1 MATRFFKLFS
11 ILFFI
16 TVFFASCGV
25 KKYLQKDE
33 YLVNKYSLKIENKP
47 EKFDAADLKSLFRPR
62 PNKKV
67 FGIRF
72 GLSFYYKKEKK
83 PTKFNKWLFKTFGEE
98 PVLYDEGQANQISVK
113 IEKYLDNIGY
123 FKSNVTELSQIAKKQ
138 ANLNYTV
145 NMAKPYIISTINYSI
160 TDTLL
165 RSYFNQTLNKTL
177 IKPGDKYNAY
187 IMDDERDRIT
197 EYFRNNGYYFFNRNY
212 IQFVVDSAFNNHT
225 MQVMMQIMNVKEP
238 NPANPESFK
247 EKLHER
253 YFVNKVTVVPDLLP
267 NEPTDY
273 DTVIHT
279 IERVREKKE
288 FDYTFLFNPKRRLKA
303 NAFNPTL
310 FVEPNTPYSAVEVQN
325 TYKRLFNFR
334 VIRTA
339 TINFDTTGGG
349 WNEEH
354 THRYLN
360 SRIQVQLAKMN
371 SFQVEAEGTNSSGD
385 LGLRGGII
393 YANKNIFKQGEVLS
407 LRLNGGFEAQT
418 IYSTVESGNQ
428 TTGIFN
434 TFEVGASGSIFF
446 PRFLFLLRLERFD
459 QKFTPNTI
467 VSFGFNYQ
475 RRPNYDRNL
484 TNLDLSYSF
493 RQTKEI
499 EHIITPINFNFV
511 NITPTPYFD
520 SIIENETNQRL
531 KEQYSDHFILG
542 MKYSFIFNN
551 QNLNYLQH
559 FNYFRVNLE
568 TAGNI
573 LDLYS
578 SLANSSPTAEG
589 FYTVFGVRY
598 SQYFRINTDY
608 RHFYYLG
615 ADKNSSLA
623 FRFLLGLAIPYGNS
637 NEIPYEK
644 GFYGGG
650 ANDMRGWQFMELGPG
665 EYSGPTDYER
675 VGDIQIETN
684 FEYRFPLYKWFKG
697 AFFVDVGNIWTY
709 NETVAFPG
717 GQFHWDNF
725 YQQFAVDAGAGIR
738 LDLSFFIFRYDI
750 AIPIVNPAFP
760 IGERNRMGYLQW
772 GQVVGN
778 FGIGYPF

>member
-1 MATRFFKLFS
+1 L
-11 ILFFI
+11 
-16 TVFFASCGV
+16 ASCGV

-33 YLVNKYSLKIENKP
+33 YLINKYSLKIENKP
-47 EKFDAADLKSLFRPR
+47 EKFDAADLKTLFRPR
-62 PNKKV
+62 PNKKI
-67 FGIRF
+67 FGLRI

-83 PTKFNKWLFKTFGEE
+83 PTKFNNWLFKTFGEE
-98 PVLYDEGQANQISVK
+98 PVFYDEGQANQISVK
-113 IEKYLDNIGY
+113 IEKYLDNVGY

-145 NMAKPYIISTINYSI
+145 NMAKPYIISSINYNI

-165 RSYFNQTLNKTL
+165 KSYFEKTLDKTL

-238 NPANPESFK
+238 NPANPESFS
-247 EKLHER
+247 EKPHER

-267 NEPTDY
+267 NEPPVY

-288 FDYTFLFNPKRRLKA
+288 IDYTFLFNPKHRLKA
-303 NAFNPTL
+303 NAFNSTL
-310 FVEPNTPYSAVEVQN
+310 FVEPGTPYSATEVQN

-349 WNEEH
+349 WNKEH
-354 THRYLN
+354 TYRYLN

-393 YANKNIFKQGEVLS
+393 FANKNIFKQGEVLS

-418 IYSTVESGNQ
+418 IYSSVESGTQ
-428 TTGIFN
+428 SSGIFN

-475 RRPNYDRNL
+475 RRPNYNRNL

-493 RQTKEI
+493 RQTKEV

-568 TAGNI
+568 TAGNL
-573 LDLYS
+573 LDLYNT
-578 SLANSSPTAEG
+578 LANSTPTAEG
-589 FYTVFGVRY
+589 YYQVFGVRY
-598 SQYFRINTDY
+598 SQYFKINTDY
-608 RHFYYLG
+608 RHFYYMG
-615 ADKNSSLA
+615 KDKNTSFA
-623 FRFLLGLAIPYGNS
+623 FRFLLGLAVPYGNS

-650 ANDMRGWQFMELGPG
+650 ANDMRGWPFMELGPG
-665 EYSGPTDYER
+665 EYNGPTEYER

-684 FEYRFPLYKWFKG
+684 YEYRFPLYKWFKG

-709 NETVAFPG
+709 NDTEAFPG
-717 GQFHWDNF
+717 GQFQWDNF
-725 YQQFAVDAGAGIR
+725 YQQFAVDAGAGVR
-738 LDLSFFIFRYDI
+738 LDLSFFIFRLDM
-750 AIPIVNPAFP
+750 AIKIIDPAYP
-760 IGERNRMGYLQW
+760 LGNRNRIPYLQW
-772 GQVVGN
+772 HQFIGN